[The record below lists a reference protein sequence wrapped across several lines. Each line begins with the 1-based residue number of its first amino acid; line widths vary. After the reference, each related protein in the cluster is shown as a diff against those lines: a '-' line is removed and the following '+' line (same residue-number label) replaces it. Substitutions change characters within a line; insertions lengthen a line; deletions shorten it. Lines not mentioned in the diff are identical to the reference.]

1 MPKYSYLDD
10 SPRIHARLIYTFPI
24 VKRLA
29 TTVLL
34 LIVFAPNAMP
44 DVGDEN
50 AEFTFARVQFNMTFE
65 ALFDREAP
73 WHHDYPYAEDLYLGL
88 VAEYT
93 GVHTSREAY
102 QIVQLDSE
110 DIFRF
115 PFVYIS
121 EPGFMDLTDAEEAN
135 LREYFE
141 RGGFAMFDDFRGVD
155 LDHLRLQ
162 MKKLFP
168 NREMF
173 QLEIQDPLFS
183 SFFEIDSLQMDPP
196 YTDNRFS
203 GFPEFWSMR
212 DEHGRLI
219 MIANQNND
227 LGEFWEG
234 LDRGD
239 VSLESSAK
247 AVRLGV
253 NYLMYAMEH

>member
-1 MPKYSYLDD
+1 MTTRR
-10 SPRIHARLIYTFPI
+10 RIHALLIYTFRI
-24 VKRLA
+24 VKKFA
-29 TTVLL
+29 AVALL
-34 LIVFAPNAMP
+34 LAVFAPDARP
-44 DVGDEN
+44 DVRDET

-65 ALFDREAP
+65 AIFDREAP

-88 VAEYT
+88 VEEYT
-93 GVHTSREAY
+93 GVHTSPEAY

-115 PFVYIS
+115 PFLYFS
-121 EPGFMDLTDAEEAN
+121 EPGFMDLTDAEESN
-135 LREYFE
+135 LRAYFE
-141 RGGFAMFDDFRGVD
+141 RGGFAMFDDFRGAD

-173 QLEIQDPLFS
+173 PLEIRDSMFS
-183 SFFEIDSLQMDPP
+183 SFFDIESLEMDPP

-203 GFPEFWSMR
+203 GYPEFWSMR

-234 LDRGD
+234 LDRGE

-253 NYLMYAMEH
+253 NYLIYAMTH

>member
-1 MPKYSYLDD
+1 MKKFVA
-10 SPRIHARLIYTFPI
+10 IA
-24 VKRLA
+24 
-29 TTVLL
+29 LL
-34 LIVFAPNAMP
+34 LAVFAPEARP
-44 DVGDEN
+44 DVGDET

-65 ALFDREAP
+65 AIFDREAP
-73 WHHDYPYAEDLYLGL
+73 WHHDYPYAEDLYLAL
-88 VAEYT
+88 VEEYT
-93 GVHTSREAY
+93 GVQTSPEAY

-110 DIFRF
+110 DIFRY
-115 PFVYIS
+115 PFLYFS
-121 EPGFMDLTDAEEAN
+121 EPGFMDLTDAEESN

-155 LDHLRLQ
+155 IDHLRGQ

-168 NREMF
+168 NCEMF
-173 QLEIQDPLFS
+173 RLEILESMFS
-183 SFFEIDSLQMDPP
+183 AFFDIDSLQMDPP

-212 DEHGRLI
+212 DEHDRLI

-234 LDRGD
+234 LDRGEM
-239 VSLESSAK
+239 SLDSAAK

-253 NYLMYAMEH
+253 NYLIYAMTH